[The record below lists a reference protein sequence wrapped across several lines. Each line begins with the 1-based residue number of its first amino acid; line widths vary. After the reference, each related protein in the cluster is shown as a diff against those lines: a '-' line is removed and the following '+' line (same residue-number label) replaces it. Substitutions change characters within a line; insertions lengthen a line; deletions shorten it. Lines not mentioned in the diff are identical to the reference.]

1 MRIIG
6 ITYPPENISRV
17 RAFVRKLKVNY
28 PIALGTKRTKSLF
41 TSSDTLPI
49 TVIIDRE
56 GNIPEVIEGILF
68 SDEFDQKVRPLLSD
82 EWLGGARRVVEAPT
96 Q

>member
-1 MRIIG
+1 MK
-6 ITYPPENISRV
+6 TVVS
-17 RAFVRKLKVNY
+17 VRKLKVNY